1 MGSYVRNPKEPL
13 PLFTQRP
20 EGIREEKAFACGE
33 CGSVYSTKESAI
45 YCCKQ
50 SVCEDCGNDCNKAW
64 IKCSDCSDKIRLEK
78 AIEIKDFDGP
88 VYYEEADRYFSSY
101 EEALDW
107 FHDEPE
113 DECPE
118 YLFPCIENPCPKLDL
133 DSALENLTEE
143 LFEDAYDHLKG
154 VKELQ
159 IAVDEFN
166 KKQTLTS
173 WEADMKRKIRFLK

>member
-1 MGSYVRNPKEPL
+1 MKKYVREPKDPL

-50 SVCEDCGNDCNKAW
+50 SVCEDCGNDCDKSW
-64 IKCSDCSDKIRLEK
+64 IRCRDCSDKIRLEK
-78 AIEIKDFDGP
+78 AVEIKDYSGP
-88 VYYEEADRYFSSY
+88 VYYKEADKYFESY

-107 FHDEPE
+107 FNDYPE
-113 DECPE
+113 ECPE
-118 YLFPCIENPCPKLDL
+118 WFFPCIEEPCPKLDL
-133 DSALENLTEE
+133 DSAIENLTEN
-143 LFEDAYDHLKG
+143 LFEDAYDQLKG
-154 VKELQ
+154 VEEIK

-166 KKQTLTS
+166 KKQTLMS
-173 WEADMKRKIRFLK
+173 WKVDMKRKIRFVK